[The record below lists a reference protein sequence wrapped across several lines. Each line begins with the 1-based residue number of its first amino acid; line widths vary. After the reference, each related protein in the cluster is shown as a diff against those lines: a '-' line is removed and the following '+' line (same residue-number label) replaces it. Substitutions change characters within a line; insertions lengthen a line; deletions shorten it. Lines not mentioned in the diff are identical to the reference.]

1 MARQETTNTFTEGLM
16 SDFNPVNVPNNAL
29 TDCLNGTIITYD
41 GNEMSLQNDKGNFP
55 LTNCKLKEN
64 YIPVGIKEYGDI
76 LYIVSYNPI
85 DNKVEVGSYPST
97 TQYSSKSPSNTL
109 NNELEIPSL
118 NGLYSNII
126 KNVTAVMFVDKNWTL
141 HPGDEYYLEKNS
153 IDKKYIK
160 LEYYIMDENK
170 QLVRFE
176 PEFSVDSEDYKNYK
190 GTPG

>member
-16 SDFNPVNVPNNAL
+16 CDFNPINVPNNAL

-41 GNEMSLQNDKGNFP
+41 GNEMSLQNDKGNYP

-97 TQYSSKSPSNTL
+97 TQYSSSNPNNTL
-109 NNELEIPSL
+109 ENAVEIPKLSGEYDSL
-118 NGLYSNII
+118 AGDIKSII
-126 KNVTAVMFVDKNWTL
+126 F
-141 HPGDEYYLEKNS
+141 
-153 IDKKYIK
+153 IDK
-160 LEYYIMDENK
+160 
-170 QLVRFE
+170 
-176 PEFSVDSEDYKNYK
+176 S
-190 GTPG
+190 